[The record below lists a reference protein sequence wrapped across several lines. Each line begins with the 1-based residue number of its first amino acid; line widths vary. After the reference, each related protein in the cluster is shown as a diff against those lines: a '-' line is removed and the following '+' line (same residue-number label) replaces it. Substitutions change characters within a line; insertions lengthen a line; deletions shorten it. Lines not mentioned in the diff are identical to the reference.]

1 MILTKDKIKTKTN
14 HKINRRLKKS
24 ILLAFMVPFIF
35 TTGWELSVVASQVV
49 QVNNTIEYKTNYYSQ
64 LENYKTFKTKIDEVP
79 YTDSQFKEDLKLFGN
94 MYMQNGNITFNQLFS
109 EDKGLNSMLQMK
121 YRYTDA
127 NKTLESIAYNVKGLS
142 TSEAMKNKSVVDL
155 YEDLKINNKKDLDK
169 FRNSAL
175 MLSSNASEFGS
186 VYAGNVIFN
195 NLGKLLTENGYDPNT
210 YFIDQNVWKEYRQI
224 KNRTQ
229 ANDFYENKIIGNYN
243 KQIEQMKVYYRN
255 GETKKLREIFKI
267 GHSFSQLLIDIP
279 LESKN
284 RDTYSGGDSISTY
297 NNYITFDQIVQLSQ
311 KYDDLRGTETKEKD
325 KYYNDS
331 LGIKF

>member
-14 HKINRRLKKS
+14 HKINRGFKKS
-24 ILLAFMVPFIF
+24 ILLAFMIPFIF

-49 QVNNTIEYKTNYYSQ
+49 QVNNIIEYKANYYSQ
-64 LENYKTFKTKIDEVP
+64 LENYKTFKAKIDGMA
-79 YTDSQFKEDLKLFGN
+79 YTDSQFKEDLRLFKN
-94 MYMQNGNITFNQLFS
+94 MYMQDGNTTFNHLFND
-109 EDKGLNSMLQMK
+109 DKGLNSMLQMK

-127 NKTLESIAYNVKGLS
+127 NKTLESIAYNTKGLS
-142 TSEAMKNKSVVDL
+142 VNEAMKNKSVVDL
-155 YEDLKINNKKDLDK
+155 YEDLKINDKKDLDK
-169 FRNSAL
+169 FRNSVL

-279 LESKN
+279 LENKN

-297 NNYITFDQIVQLSQ
+297 NNYITFDQIIQLSQ
-311 KYDDLRGTETKEKD
+311 KYDGLRGTETKEKD
-325 KYYNDS
+325 KYYNDH